1 MLSQDT
7 INLLFSGA
15 GVIAGWLF
23 KVIWDSVQTL
33 QDDLR
38 DIEKDLHVNYV
49 RNDELNRRLDRIDD
63 ILNQIFNELK
73 SKADK

>member
-1 MLSQDT
+1 MMSQDT
-7 INLLFSGA
+7 INLMFTAAGA
-15 GVIAGWLF
+15 LGGWLF
-23 KVIWDSVQTL
+23 KVIWDSVKIL
-33 QDDLR
+33 QDDMKE
-38 DIEKDLHVNYV
+38 IERDLHINYV

>member
-15 GVIAGWLF
+15 GVLAGWLF

-33 QDDLR
+33 QEDLR

-63 ILNQIFNELK
+63 ILNQIFKELK

>member
-1 MLSQDT
+1 MMSQDT
-7 INLLFSGA
+7 INLIFTAGGA
-15 GVIAGWLF
+15 VAGWLF
-23 KVIWDSVQTL
+23 KVIWDSVKIL
-33 QDDLR
+33 QEDMR
-38 DIEKDLHVNYV
+38 EIEKDLHVNYV

>member
-33 QDDLR
+33 QEDLR

>member
-7 INLLFSGA
+7 INLLFTGA
-15 GVIAGWLF
+15 GALAGWLF

-33 QDDLR
+33 QEDLR

>member
-15 GVIAGWLF
+15 GVLAGWLF

-33 QDDLR
+33 QEDLR

>member
-15 GVIAGWLF
+15 GVLAGWLF
-23 KVIWDSVQTL
+23 KVIWDSVKTL
-33 QDDLR
+33 QEDLR

>member
-15 GVIAGWLF
+15 GVLAGWLF
-23 KVIWDSVQTL
+23 KVIWDSVKIL
-33 QDDLR
+33 QDDMKE
-38 DIEKDLHVNYV
+38 IERDLHINYV

>member
-1 MLSQDT
+1 MISQDT

-33 QDDLR
+33 QEDLR

>member
-15 GVIAGWLF
+15 GIIAGWLF
-23 KVIWDSVQTL
+23 KVIWDSVKIL
-33 QDDLR
+33 QEDMR
-38 DIEKDLHVNYV
+38 EIEKDLHVNYV

>member
-33 QDDLR
+33 QNDLR